1 MQVPRSRTRS
11 RYAAALVLAILAGTL
26 TFAPPVRA
34 NGNFVFFPSNDSYVS
49 AGAPNSNFDNQPVL
63 AVAANP
69 TRISYLKFSLTGLL
83 DPVIH
88 ARLRIHVSNIR
99 DAGSR
104 TGGTVHRSGTG
115 WLETTLTYAN
125 RPALVGTPLDT
136 YGPVTANTWYDVDVT
151 AAVVTNGI
159 VSFAI
164 SSADANG
171 AYYDTRESGSTAPQL
186 LVETG
191 IPGTGENVL
200 LAAGDIASCDRDTDE
215 QTARILD
222 REPGVVAA
230 LGDLVYEQGTPA
242 EFANCYGPTWGRHKA
257 RTKPAVGNHEY
268 LTPNAA
274 GYFGYFG
281 PVAGAPNQGWYS
293 YDMPAGGWH
302 IIVLNSN
309 CSRIGGC
316 HVGSSQERWLRADLA
331 ANPARCTLAYWHHP
345 IFSSGDRERAE
356 LLPLYQ
362 ALYEADVEILLT
374 GHAHQYERFAPQSPT
389 RVDEPVQGIR
399 QFVVGTGGRS
409 LQPDFGTVVPNSE
422 VRNGT
427 TYGVLKLTLVPG
439 IYQWRFLPVANQT
452 FTENGAGTCH

>member
-1 MQVPRSRTRS
+1 MPRSRF
-11 RYAAALVLAILAGTL
+11 AAVLALAVLAGTL
-26 TFAPPVRA
+26 TFAPAARA
-34 NGNFVFFPSNDSYVS
+34 NGNFVFFPTNDSYVS
-49 AGAPNSNFDNQPVL
+49 AGSPNSNFDNQPVL

-69 TRISYLKFSLTGLL
+69 TRISYLKFAVTGLL

-88 ARLRIHVSNIR
+88 ARLRIHVSAIP

-104 TGGTVHRSGTG
+104 TGGTVYRSGTS

-125 RPALVGTPLDT
+125 RPALTGAPLGTYDQ
-136 YGPVTANTWYDVDVT
+136 VAANTWDDVEVT
-151 AAVVTNGI
+151 AAVVNDGI
-159 VSFAI
+159 VSFGI

-171 AYYDTRESGSTAPQL
+171 AYYDTRESGSATAPQL

-200 LAAGDIASCDRDTDE
+200 LAAGDIASCDRDNDE

-222 REPGVVAA
+222 REPGTVAA
-230 LGDLVYEQGTPA
+230 LGDLVYETGTPA
-242 EFANCYGPTWGRHKA
+242 EFTNCYGPTWGRHKA
-257 RTKPAVGNHEY
+257 RTRPAVGNHEY
-268 LTPNAA
+268 LTANAA

-281 PVAGAPNQGWYS
+281 PQAGPPGQGWYS

-309 CSRIGGC
+309 CSKVGGC
-316 HVGSSQERWLRADLA
+316 QVGSPQERWLRADLA

-345 IFSSGDRERAE
+345 IFSSGDRERPE
-356 LLPLYQ
+356 LLPLFR
-362 ALYEADVEILLT
+362 ALYEADVEILLS
-374 GHAHQYERFAPQSPT
+374 GHAHQYERFAPQTPN
-389 RVDEPVQGIR
+389 RVDDPMQGIR
-399 QFVVGTGGRS
+399 NFVVGTGGRS
-409 LQPDFGTVVPNSE
+409 LQPDFGTIVPNSE

-452 FTENGAGTCH
+452 FTESGAGTCH